1 MRNDLDQS
9 EKSTPPAESADRRIT
24 RKVRKRPITPDN
36 ADAQTTAFEPLRLVG
51 GAAAPDAKPPI
62 ANPTPIQSATD
73 PRWVLAIRTAELLEG
88 DVLPP
93 AKREALMKTGRVM
106 GLTPFDCSLILAIVQ
121 DRARRGIAPEHCPAA
136 GEAQLALIPL
146 PQVRPLFSAFTQNPT
161 QVILIAAGMIALQAL
176 LMWVWLG

>member
-1 MRNDLDQS
+1 MQS
-9 EKSTPPAESADRRIT
+9 GASGDTP
-24 RKVRKRPITPDN
+24 
-36 ADAQTTAFEPLRLVG
+36 AQAGQSLRLVG
-51 GAAAPDAKPPI
+51 GAAAPDARPPI
-62 ANPTPIQSATD
+62 ANPTPIQGATD

-93 AKREALMKTGRVM
+93 TKRDALMHTGKVM

-136 GEAQLALIPL
+136 GEPQLALVPL
-146 PQVRPLFSAFTQNPT
+146 PRIRPLFASFTENPA
-161 QVILIAAGMIALQAL
+161 QVVLLAAGMIALQAL